1 MRHVATQQ
9 LQICY
14 AERAGK
20 ENISFPQMVSPI
32 FGCRAAVATMSML
45 TLPATQTLCMM
56 HIPPPQGS
64 LISRPDRGDHRSSAN
79 IPVNDV
85 PVFHRLPLILHALNE

>member
-1 MRHVATQQ
+1 MPRGGRDNV
-9 LQICY
+9 
-14 AERAGK
+14 
-20 ENISFPQMVSPI
+20 
-32 FGCRAAVATMSML
+32 ML